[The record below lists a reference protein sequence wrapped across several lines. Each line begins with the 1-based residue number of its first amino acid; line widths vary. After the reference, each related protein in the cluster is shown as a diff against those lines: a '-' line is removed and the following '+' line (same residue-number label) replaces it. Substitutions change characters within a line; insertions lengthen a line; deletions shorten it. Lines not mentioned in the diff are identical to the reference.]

1 MEYFLCIAL
10 LVVGLLL
17 IIKCG
22 DYFVDAAIWI
32 AEVSHIPSF
41 IIGATVVSFC
51 TTLPELIVSS
61 VAAANG
67 QTEMA
72 VGNAIGSVTA
82 NTGLI
87 LAITMLFTPFAINR
101 KDYILRNLLL
111 VGSVALLFILCI
123 SGVLNPYLSILTFI
137 PLIVFMWDNIKN
149 AKKKEVA
156 PTQDMEKEH
165 NESLDN
171 AAKEEKAEEEEEEP
185 TLASR
190 IVNII
195 AGFALAAVGIVVLV
209 LFKERFTA
217 LYVVQIVTALIILA
231 FGLSITQIAALLK
244 LDEKS
249 EFVKKV
255 IESDIVVNLVKLV
268 AGIAGIV
275 IGSNLLVDYGS
286 AFAILL
292 NVPEIIVAV
301 TIVAIGTSLPEL
313 ITTINAV
320 IKKNSSLSA
329 GNIVGANI
337 IDVCL
342 ILPVCA
348 IIAAA
353 NGATGLLVTKQSLY
367 LDFPFCLG
375 IIAVAVLPPLFTKKF
390 ERWQGFACIALYIT
404 YLVLCVLMG
413 QGIIFN

>member
-10 LVVGLLL
+10 LAIGLIL

-22 DYFVDAAIWI
+22 DYFVDSAIWI
-32 AEVSHIPSF
+32 AEISHIPHF
-41 IIGATVVSFC
+41 IIGATIVSFC

-67 QTEMA
+67 QTDMA

-87 LAITMLFTPFAINR
+87 LALTMIFSPFAINR
-101 KDYILRNLLL
+101 KDYILRDILL
-111 VGSVALLFILCI
+111 VGSVALLYILCCT
-123 SGVLNPYLSILTFI
+123 GVLNPYLALLMFI
-137 PLIVFMWDNIKN
+137 PLVVFMWDNIKK
-149 AKKKEVA
+149 AKPQKVE
-156 PTQDMEKEH
+156 PTQEMKQENKETLENAD
-165 NESLDN
+165 NEQKSDDTEDSII
-171 AAKEEKAEEEEEEP
+171 KRII
-185 TLASR
+185 R
-190 IVNII
+190 IVS
-195 AGFALAAVGIVVLV
+195 GFALASIGVVVLV

-217 LYVVQIVTALIILA
+217 IYMAQIIVALIILS
-231 FGLSITQIAALLK
+231 FGMSITQISAILK

-249 EFVKKV
+249 AFIKKV
-255 IESDIVVNLVKLV
+255 IESDVVVNLTKLV

-286 AFAILL
+286 AFASLL
-292 NVPEIIVAV
+292 HIPEIIIAV

-313 ITTINAV
+313 ITTINSL

-329 GNIVGANI
+329 GNIIGANI

-348 IIAAA
+348 IIGAAT
-353 NGATGLLVTKQSLY
+353 GASGLLVSKQSIY
-367 LDFPFCLG
+367 LDFSFCLG
-375 IIAVAVLPPLFTKKF
+375 ILVTAAIPPLVTKKF
-390 ERWQGFACIALYIT
+390 QRWQGIACMALYIT

-413 QGIIFN
+413 QGIIFS

>member
-32 AEVSHIPSF
+32 AEVSRIPSF

-171 AAKEEKAEEEEEEP
+171 AAKEEKAEEEEGEP
-185 TLASR
+185 TLTSR
-190 IVNII
+190 IINII

-313 ITTINAV
+313 ITTINAI

-337 IDVCL
+337 IDICL

-390 ERWQGFACIALYIT
+390 ERWQGFACLALYIT

-413 QGIIFN
+413 QGIIFS

>member
-10 LVVGLLL
+10 LVVGLIL

-41 IIGATVVSFC
+41 IIGATIVSFC

-137 PLIVFMWDNIKN
+137 PLIVFMWDNVKN

-156 PTQDMEKEH
+156 PTKEMEQEH
-165 NESLDN
+165 KESLDE
-171 AAKEEKAEEEEEEP
+171 AAKEEKAEEDEAP
-185 TLASR
+185 TLTSR
-190 IVNII
+190 ITNII
-195 AGFALAAVGIVVLV
+195 AGFALAIVGIVVLV

-217 LYVVQIVTALIILA
+217 MYVVQIVTALIILA

-244 LDEKS
+244 LDKKS
-249 EFVKKV
+249 VFIKKV
-255 IESDIVVNLVKLV
+255 VESDVVVNIVKLV

-286 AFAILL
+286 AFATLL
-292 NVPEIIVAV
+292 HVPEIIVAV

>member
-10 LVVGLLL
+10 LAIGLIL

-22 DYFVDAAIWI
+22 DYFVDSAIWI
-32 AEVSHIPSF
+32 AEISHIPHF

-51 TTLPELIVSS
+51 TTLPELIVSC

-67 QTEMA
+67 QTDMA

-87 LAITMLFTPFAINR
+87 LAITMIFSPFAIDR
-101 KDYILRNLLL
+101 KDYILRDCLL
-111 VGSVALLFILCI
+111 VGSVALLYILCCT
-123 SGVLNPYLSILTFI
+123 GVLNPYLALLMFI
-137 PLIVFMWDNIKN
+137 PLVVFMWDNIKK
-149 AKKKEVA
+149 AKPQKVE
-156 PTQDMEKEH
+156 PTQEMKQENKEAL
-165 NESLDN
+165 EE
-171 AAKEEKAEEEEEEP
+171 AAKEEGPEEDEEEA
-185 TLASR
+185 LYKKAIR
-190 IVNII
+190 IIS
-195 AGFALAAVGIVVLV
+195 GFALAAVGVTVLV

-217 LYVVQIVTALIILA
+217 MYMVQIIVALIILA
-231 FGLSITQIAALLK
+231 FGMSITQISAILK
-244 LDEKS
+244 LDEKNA
-249 EFVKKV
+249 FIKKV
-255 IESDIVVNLVKLV
+255 IESDIVVNITKLV

-286 AFAILL
+286 AFAELL
-292 NVPEIIVAV
+292 HIPEIIIAV

-313 ITTINAV
+313 ITTVNAL

-329 GNIVGANI
+329 GNIIGANI

-348 IIAAA
+348 IIGAAT
-353 NGATGLLVTKQSLY
+353 GAEGLLVSKQSIY
-367 LDFPFCLG
+367 LDFSFCLV
-375 IIAVAVLPPLFTKKF
+375 ILATAAIPPLVTKKF
-390 ERWQGFACIALYIT
+390 QRWQGIACLGLYIT

-413 QGIIFN
+413 QGIIFS

>member
-1 MEYFLCIAL
+1 MEYFLCLSL
-10 LVVGLLL
+10 LVIGLIL

-32 AEVSHIPSF
+32 AEVSHIPHF

-51 TTLPELIVSS
+51 TTLPELIVSC

-67 QTEMA
+67 QTDMA

-87 LAITMLFTPFAINR
+87 LALTMIFSPFAINR
-101 KDYILRNLLL
+101 KDYMLRDILL
-111 VGSVALLFILCI
+111 VGSVALLYILCCT
-123 SGVLNPYLSILTFI
+123 GVLNPYLALLMFI
-137 PLIVFMWDNIKN
+137 PLVVFMWDNIKK
-149 AKKKEVA
+149 AKPQKVEPSDEMKKENKETLDA
-156 PTQDMEKEH
+156 AQDEK
-165 NESLDN
+165 N
-171 AAKEEKAEEEEEEP
+171 EEEDEKP
-185 TLASR
+185 SLLKSAIRIASG
-190 IVNII
+190 I
-195 AGFALAAVGIVVLV
+195 ALFAVGITVLV

-217 LYVVQIVTALIILA
+217 WYVTQIVLAVVILA
-231 FGLSITQIAALLK
+231 FGMSITEISALLK

-249 EFVKKV
+249 AFIKKV
-255 IESDIVVNLVKLV
+255 IESNIVVNLTKLV

-286 AFAILL
+286 AFAELL
-292 NVPEIIVAV
+292 HIPEIIIAV

-313 ITTINAV
+313 ITTVNAL

-329 GNIVGANI
+329 GNIIGANI

-348 IIAAA
+348 IIGAAT
-353 NGATGLLVTKQSLY
+353 GASGLLVSRQSIY
-367 LDFPFCLG
+367 LDFSFCLA
-375 IIAVAVLPPLFTKKF
+375 ILSVAAIPPLVTKKF
-390 ERWQGFACIALYIT
+390 QRWQGIACLCLYII

>member
-10 LVVGLLL
+10 LAIGLIL

-22 DYFVDAAIWI
+22 DYFVDSAIWI
-32 AEVSHIPSF
+32 AEISHIPHF
-41 IIGATVVSFC
+41 IIGATIVSFC

-67 QTEMA
+67 QTDMA

-87 LAITMLFTPFAINR
+87 LALTMIFSPFAINR
-101 KDYILRNLLL
+101 KDYILRDILL
-111 VGSVALLFILCI
+111 VGSVALLYILCCT
-123 SGVLNPYLSILTFI
+123 GVLNPYLALLMFI
-137 PLIVFMWDNIKN
+137 PLVVFMWDNIKK
-149 AKKKEVA
+149 AKPQKVE
-156 PTQDMEKEH
+156 PTQEMKQENKETLENAD
-165 NESLDN
+165 NEQKSDDTEDSII
-171 AAKEEKAEEEEEEP
+171 KRII
-185 TLASR
+185 R
-190 IVNII
+190 IVS
-195 AGFALAAVGIVVLV
+195 GFALASIGVVVLV

-217 LYVVQIVTALIILA
+217 IYMAQIIVALIILS
-231 FGLSITQIAALLK
+231 FGMSITQISAILK

-249 EFVKKV
+249 AFIKKV
-255 IESDIVVNLVKLV
+255 IESDVVVNLTKLV

-286 AFAILL
+286 AFASLL
-292 NVPEIIVAV
+292 HIPEIIIAV

-313 ITTINAV
+313 ITTVNSL

-329 GNIVGANI
+329 GNIIGANI

-348 IIAAA
+348 IIGAAT
-353 NGATGLLVTKQSLY
+353 GASGLLVSRQSIY
-367 LDFPFCLG
+367 LDFSFCLG
-375 IIAVAVLPPLFTKKF
+375 ILVTAAIPPLVTKKF
-390 ERWQGFACIALYIT
+390 QRWQGIACMALYIT

-413 QGIIFN
+413 QGIIFS

>member
-10 LVVGLLL
+10 LAIGLIL

-22 DYFVDAAIWI
+22 DYFVDSAIWI
-32 AEVSHIPSF
+32 AEISHIPHF
-41 IIGATVVSFC
+41 IIGATIVSFC

-67 QTEMA
+67 QTDMA

-87 LAITMLFTPFAINR
+87 LALTMIFSPFAINR
-101 KDYILRNLLL
+101 KDYILRDILL
-111 VGSVALLFILCI
+111 VGSVALLYILCCT
-123 SGVLNPYLSILTFI
+123 GVLNPYLALLMFI
-137 PLIVFMWDNIKN
+137 PLVVFMWDNIKK
-149 AKKKEVA
+149 AKPQKVE
-156 PTQDMEKEH
+156 PTQEVKQENKETLENAD
-165 NESLDN
+165 NEQKSDDTEDSII
-171 AAKEEKAEEEEEEP
+171 KRII
-185 TLASR
+185 R
-190 IVNII
+190 IVS
-195 AGFALAAVGIVVLV
+195 GFALASIGVVVLV

-217 LYVVQIVTALIILA
+217 IYMAQIIVALIILS
-231 FGLSITQIAALLK
+231 FGMSITQISAILK

-249 EFVKKV
+249 AFIKKV
-255 IESDIVVNLVKLV
+255 IESDVVVNLTKLV

-286 AFAILL
+286 AFASLL
-292 NVPEIIVAV
+292 HIPEIIIAV

-313 ITTINAV
+313 ITTVNSL

-329 GNIVGANI
+329 GNIIGANI

-348 IIAAA
+348 IIGAAT
-353 NGATGLLVTKQSLY
+353 GASGLLVSRQSIY
-367 LDFPFCLG
+367 LDFSFCLG
-375 IIAVAVLPPLFTKKF
+375 ILVTAAIPPLVTKKF
-390 ERWQGFACIALYIT
+390 QRWQGIACMALYIT

-413 QGIIFN
+413 QGIIFS

>member
-1 MEYFLCIAL
+1 MEYFLCITL
-10 LVVGLLL
+10 LAVGLIL

-22 DYFVDAAIWI
+22 DYFVDAAIWM

-41 IIGATVVSFC
+41 IIGATIVSFC

-67 QTEMA
+67 QAEMA

-87 LAITMLFTPFAINR
+87 LAITMVFTPFAINR

-111 VGSVALLFILCI
+111 IGSVALLFILCL

-137 PLIVFMWDNIKN
+137 PLIVFMWDNVKN

-156 PTQDMEKEH
+156 PTQEMEKEH
-165 NESLDN
+165 KEVLDD
-171 AAKEEKAEEEEEEP
+171 AAKEEKEETEEAP
-185 TLASR
+185 SLKSR
-190 IVNII
+190 IINMV

-217 LYVVQIVTALIILA
+217 MYVVQIVTALVILA
-231 FGLSITQIAALLK
+231 FGMSITQIAALLK

-249 EFVKKV
+249 EFIKKV
-255 IESDIVVNLVKLV
+255 IESDAVVNIVKLI

-286 AFAILL
+286 AFATLL
-292 NVPEIIVAV
+292 HVPEIIVAV

-337 IDVCL
+337 IDICL
-342 ILPVCA
+342 ILPICA

-375 IIAVAVLPPLFTKKF
+375 IVAVALLPPLFTKKL
-390 ERWQGFACIALYIT
+390 ERWQGFACLALYIT

-413 QGIIFN
+413 QGVIFN

>member
-1 MEYFLCIAL
+1 MEYFLCLSL
-10 LVVGLLL
+10 LAIGLIL

-32 AEVSHIPSF
+32 AEISHVPHF

-51 TTLPELIVSS
+51 TTLPELIVSC
-61 VAAANG
+61 VAASNG
-67 QTEMA
+67 QADMA

-87 LAITMLFTPFAINR
+87 LALTLMFSPFAIDR
-101 KDYILRNLLL
+101 KDYLLRNIVL
-111 VGSVALLFILCI
+111 VGSVAILYALCF
-123 SGVLNPYLSILTFI
+123 SGVLNPYLALIMFI
-137 PLIVFMWDNIKN
+137 PLVVFMWDNLKK
-149 AKKKEVA
+149 AKAQQVEPTDEMKKEN
-156 PTQDMEKEH
+156 K
-165 NESLDN
+165 ESLDE
-171 AAKEEKAEEEEEEP
+171 KVEESAEEEEQSSL
-185 TLASR
+185 TSSIIR
-190 IVNII
+190 IISGV
-195 AGFALAAVGIVVLV
+195 ALAAIGISVLV

-217 LYVVQIVTALIILA
+217 LYVVQIVVALIILA
-231 FGLSITQIAALLK
+231 FGMSILEISSLLK
-244 LDEKS
+244 LDEKIS
-249 EFVKKV
+249 IIKKINDSQV
-255 IESDIVVNLVKLV
+255 VVNVTKLV

-286 AFAILL
+286 AFASLL
-292 NVPEIIVAV
+292 HIPEIIIAV

-313 ITTINAV
+313 ITTINAL

-337 IDVCL
+337 IDICL

-353 NGATGLLVTKQSLY
+353 NGTAGLLVSRQSIY
-367 LDFPFCLG
+367 LDFSFCLG
-375 IIAVAVLPPLFTKKF
+375 ILSIAAIPPLVTKKF
-390 ERWQGFACIALYIT
+390 QRWQGFVCLGLYIT

>member
-1 MEYFLCIAL
+1 MDYFLCLSL
-10 LVVGLLL
+10 LVIGIIL

-32 AEVSHIPSF
+32 AEISHIPHF

-67 QTEMA
+67 QAEMA

-87 LAITMLFTPFAINR
+87 LALTMMCTPFVIER

-111 VGSVALLFILCI
+111 TGSVLLLFLLCI
-123 SGVLNPYLSILTFI
+123 TGTLNPYLSLLVFI
-137 PLIVFMWDNIKN
+137 PLIVFMWDNLAK
-149 AKKKEVA
+149 AKKQMVKPAE
-156 PTQDMEKEH
+156 DMEKEH
-165 NESLDN
+165 NEVLDN
-171 AAKEEKAEEEEEEP
+171 NQEEEEGEP
-185 TLASR
+185 SLLSRIIKIVAGVVITAVGITVLALFEFTTLYIVQIIVALIIVAAWLTIFELGAIFKIKDKSKAVKKVVENEV
-190 IVNII
+190 IVNIT
-195 AGFALAAVGIVVLV
+195 
-209 LFKERFTA
+209 K
-217 LYVVQIVTALIILA
+217 LI
-231 FGLSITQIAALLK
+231 
-244 LDEKS
+244 
-249 EFVKKV
+249 
-255 IESDIVVNLVKLV
+255 

-286 AFAILL
+286 MFASLL
-292 NVPEIIVAV
+292 HVPEIIIAV

-313 ITTINAV
+313 ITTINAI

-337 IDVCL
+337 IDICL
-342 ILPVCA
+342 ILPICA
-348 IIAAA
+348 IIGAA
-353 NGATGLLVTKQSLY
+353 NGLGGLLVTKQSLY
-367 LDFPFCLG
+367 LDFPFCLA
-375 IIAVAVLPPLFTKKF
+375 IAAIATIPPLFTKKF
-390 ERWQGFACIALYIT
+390 ARWQGVACLGMYIT

-413 QGIIFN
+413 QGIIFS